1 MSKIVLEAVNLP
13 EVREA
18 IAKRPEL
25 ARAVLDA
32 AVEAAA
38 EVIQQAAAADAPGP
52 GIEINQT
59 GEGVYEVGPA
69 AAKFYYLYFET
80 GTNPHMVR
88 PRTARAL
95 AWGGD
100 RFSAGHVVGG
110 VTAEPFLRPAVD
122 QNGDKAGAAAGEVWK
137 KAIE

>member
-1 MSKIVLEAVNLP
+1 MTKVTVEAVNLG
-13 EVREA
+13 EVVGE
-18 IAKRPEL
+18 IMKRPEL

-52 GIEINQT
+52 GIGVNQT
-59 GEGVYEVGPA
+59 GEGVYEVGPTA
-69 AAKFYYLYFET
+69 EKFYYAYFET
-80 GTNPHMVR
+80 GTSPHMVR

-100 RFSAGHVVGG
+100 AFSAGHMVGG
-110 VTAEPFLRPAVD
+110 VTAQPFLRPAVD
-122 QNGDKAGAAAGEVWK
+122 QNKDAAGDAAGEVFK